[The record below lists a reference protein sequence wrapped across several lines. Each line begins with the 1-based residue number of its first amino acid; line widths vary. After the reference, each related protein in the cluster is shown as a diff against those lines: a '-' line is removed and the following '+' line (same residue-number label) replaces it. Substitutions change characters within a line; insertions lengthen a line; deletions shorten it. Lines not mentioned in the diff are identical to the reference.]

1 MNIPDSSQETTQMV
15 GPSLCLLKH
24 RGATLPFSS
33 RALTFTKAV
42 DFMFC
47 FQSQIQSSDGQFS
60 FFFLNTHTNSIGTDF
75 SILI

>member
-15 GPSLCLLKH
+15 GFSLCLLKH

-60 FFFLNTHTNSIGTDF
+60 LFLNTHTNSIGTDF